1 MSQALETRILVDQL
15 FDADPAAK
23 IIVCGDFNA
32 HPNEVPV
39 EAIAGR
45 VENTGNADLLGRV
58 LIPCEATIPE
68 PSRFTYIHQGQKRLL
83 DHMLI
88 SRELLRNYRGA
99 EIHNETLHD
108 EGVAFAFE
116 TKFPESDHAPF
127 VAEFEM

>member
-1 MSQALETRILVDQL
+1 M
-15 FDADPAAK
+15 
-23 IIVCGDFNA
+23 
-32 HPNEVPV
+32 

-45 VENTGNADLLGRV
+45 IENTGNAALLGRV
-58 LIPCEATIPE
+58 LTPGEVTISE

-108 EGVAFAFE
+108 EGVAFAVD
-116 TKFPESDHAPF
+116 TKVLESDHAPF